1 MKNLMGSFRRGK
13 AGVCLVLAVCVL
25 VFAAPPRAVAATGPT
40 YSWATGSFFSTNVTA
55 GYFAI
60 DGASLYVTNA
70 LWVTNCSTNLL
81 ATSIVSNLTA
91 GAGGMGLMVDAIGD
105 RAPGATNN
113 GFIRL
118 VFARSLSLGAGPW
131 TTGSNA
137 LVVDFPVLGNTR
149 NIWST
154 NIPTAWLDGFGEG
167 HDHLL
172 VSGLVGLDFFG
183 SRDRAHIQ
191 VHGIELEFLERCD
204 HRFKPERGSGR
215 DRALFEVGRDV
226 QCKVHHLDRAVRRI
240 FAVVRRI
247 NRRQEAGGFHASDG
261 GGFSFSTCGGEQ

>member
-25 VFAAPPRAVAATGPT
+25 VFAAPPRALAATGPT

-154 NIPTAWLDGFGEG
+154 NIPTAWLDGFGYMK
-167 HDHLL
+167 LL
-172 VSGLVGLDFFG
+172 SIAQTNLGGYYITNITY
-183 SRDRAHIQ
+183 R
-191 VHGIELEFLERCD
+191 FLRT
-204 HRFKPERGSGR
+204 
-215 DRALFEVGRDV
+215 AY
-226 QCKVHHLDRAVRRI
+226 
-240 FAVVRRI
+240 
-247 NRRQEAGGFHASDG
+247 
-261 GGFSFSTCGGEQ
+261 